1 MQIRLTVLRPRSGPS
16 SPGSSAD
23 VLVTAPAG
31 TTLGAVA
38 TALAGA
44 VGVRGPRSAT
54 HVHLY
59 AGDERLDEQAPLGR
73 PPLIDG
79 AVLALGEPDP
89 DTEDTAGRPAAELRV
104 VGGPDAGG
112 VHRLHGE
119 RIRIGRSTEADVPLD
134 DPDVSRLHLA
144 LHLTADGH
152 ATVQDLGST
161 NGTLLDERYLRE
173 ESAELAPGA
182 LLRIGESTLQLA
194 RPADIAARTTTPD
207 GEGRLRLA
215 PRPTARTAPAARPA
229 RSRRRTPA
237 AATGG
242 GRGRWL
248 RRTRPEPPAVDTD
261 RQHATARLRQ
271 AANQRE
277 RWPDPATLLL
287 AALGTGPRLWER
299 GPDHPD
305 ALTLRLGTA
314 DLPGGP
320 GTVPGTL
327 LPAVPATVDL
337 QTAGS
342 LGLAGPRHR
351 LTGLARAALAQL
363 AALHPPSGLALVV
376 VAPEQHAED
385 WAWAQWLPHLRP
397 AHGQAC
403 RLLYG
408 LGPEQAEARLT
419 ELASATVSAPA
430 TVVLVDGDP
439 GTEAGRR
446 ALGLLLRQGPAAGV
460 FALCL
465 AEDAD
470 ELPTGLGAFGLI
482 TGEVATRLTL
492 DRPVG
497 GTRERLADIALDA
510 VSPAWAERLART
522 LAPLSEAADA
532 EAARGPL
539 PDALRLL
546 DLLRSESLSPA
557 RLAESWSA
565 LPAGAGGAAALLGT
579 ARGAAGEETCAL
591 DLAEDGDH
599 LLIGGGPGSG
609 KSELLRSLAASL
621 AVSES
626 PERLALLMVDGDRA
640 GDGGLAGCTDLPHV
654 TDHVNAAEDPRG
666 ALLAAERLLDELA
679 HREAL
684 FDGLGFTEWHTRRI
698 FDKAPALIG
707 GPAENAGRVR
717 VVEPR
722 RAPDAPA
729 AGAAPARLIVVVDD
743 YDALLGPASPAAARW
758 PRAGRRRHPRRPP
771 RRPRHRHHR
780 RSRGHRRHRTR
791 RGRAAPD
798 RPAHRPGRR
807 LRPAHRPARR
817 RRPPRHHPRPRL
829 PPPPRR
835 RGHRLPGRPG
845 QRPHPPHRDAPAHRR
860 RPAPGGPRRRAVR
873 PARPRTRQRPHRP
886 RPARLRTA
894 PRHRELSP
902 SRPGAAAQP
911 AASGSC
917 GGHWPPGVV
926 SSSKCHISL
935 AYTWHSPYRAPFRFS
950 QSSAFVGPMST
961 ALPETCADF
970 SGVFTYRRADSRL
983 PYRATAASSSRCW

>member
-1 MQIRLTVLRPRSGPS
+1 MQIRLTVLRPRSGPTG
-16 SPGSSAD
+16 PGSSAD

-31 TTLGAVA
+31 TALGAVA

-59 AGDERLDEQAPLGR
+59 AGEERLDEQLPFGH
-73 PPLIDG
+73 PPLVDG
-79 AVLALGEPDP
+79 VVLALGEPDP
-89 DTEDTAGRPAAELRV
+89 DTEDTAGQPAAELRV

-173 ESAELAPGA
+173 ESADLAPGA

-194 RPADIAARTTTPD
+194 HPADIAARTTTPD

-215 PRPTARTAPAARPA
+215 PRPTARTAPGRPTA
-229 RSRRRTPA
+229 PPTVDEAPE
-237 AATGG
+237 ATHGG
-242 GRGRWL
+242 GFGGRWL

-277 RWPDPATLLL
+277 RFPDPAALLL

-320 GTVPGTL
+320 GTAPGTL

-363 AALHPPSGLALVV
+363 AALHPPSGLTLVV

-397 AHGQAC
+397 AHGQSC

-408 LGPEQAEARLT
+408 LGPEQAEARLG
-419 ELASATVSAPA
+419 ELASATVTAPA

-439 GTEAGRR
+439 GTDAARR

-465 AEDAD
+465 AETPE

-497 GTRERLADIALDA
+497 GTRERLTDIALDA

-522 LAPLSEAADA
+522 LSPLREAATDG
-532 EAARGPL
+532 ETARGPL
-539 PDALRLL
+539 PEALRLL

-557 RLAESWSA
+557 RLAENWNA
-565 LPAGAGGAAALLGT
+565 LPAGAGAAAALLGT
-579 ARGAAGEETCAL
+579 ARGPAGEETCAV

-621 AVSES
+621 AVSER
-626 PERLALLMVDGDRA
+626 PDRLALLMIDGDRA
-640 GDGGLAGCTDLPHV
+640 EDGGLAGCTDLPHV

-666 ALLAAERLLDELA
+666 ALLAAERLLDELS

-684 FDGLGFTEWHTRRI
+684 FDGLGFTDWHSRRL
-698 FDKAPALIG
+698 FDKAPALVG
-707 GPAENAGRVR
+707 GPAGDRVR

-722 RAPDAPA
+722 RSPDNPPTD
-729 AGAAPARLIVVVDD
+729 AAPARLVVVVDD
-743 YDALLGPASPAAARW
+743 YDALLGPASPGGRPLARALAAAATRGARLGVHVIATTGE
-758 PRAGRRRHPRRPP
+758 PEATTGTELDEAAQLRIALRTEQPGDSDLLIDLPDAAALPGSTPGRGYLRRPDGAVTAFQGARVSGRIP
-771 RRPRHRHHR
+771 RTATLRPTVVAQRLEDH
-780 RSRGHRRHRTR
+780 G
-791 RGRAAPD
+791 AAPS
-798 RPAHRPGRR
+798 
-807 LRPAHRPARR
+807 
-817 RRPPRHHPRPRL
+817 PRPVREL
-829 PPPPRR
+829 
-835 RGHRLPGRPG
+835 GN
-845 QRPHPPHRDAPAHRR
+845 
-860 RPAPGGPRRRAVR
+860 GPTDLALLASALRRA
-873 PARPRTRQRPHRP
+873 T
-886 RPARLRTA
+886 
-894 PRHRELSP
+894 ES
-902 SRPGAAAQP
+902 
-911 AASGSC
+911 
-917 GGHWPPGVV
+917 
-926 SSSKCHISL
+926 
-935 AYTWHSPYRAPFRFS
+935 
-950 QSSAFVGPMST
+950 
-961 ALPETCADF
+961 
-970 SGVFTYRRADSRL
+970 
-983 PYRATAASSSRCW
+983 

>member
-1 MQIRLTVLRPRSGPS
+1 MQIRLTVLRPRSGPTG
-16 SPGSSAD
+16 PGSSAD

-59 AGDERLDEQAPLGR
+59 AGEERLDEQLPLGH
-73 PPLIDG
+73 PPLVDG

-144 LHLTADGH
+144 LHLSADGH

-194 RPADIAARTTTPD
+194 HPADIAARTATPD

-215 PRPTARTAPAARPA
+215 PRPTARTAPARPA
-229 RSRRRTPA
+229 GPAPA
-237 AATGG
+237 AEPVAETGER
-242 GRGRWL
+242 RGRWL

-277 RWPDPATLLL
+277 RWPDPAALLL
-287 AALGTGPRLWER
+287 AALGAGPRLWER

-320 GTVPGTL
+320 GTAPGTL

-376 VAPEQHAED
+376 IAPEQHAED

-397 AHGQAC
+397 AHNQAC

-408 LGPEQAEARLT
+408 LGPDQAEARLT
-419 ELASATVSAPA
+419 ELASATAAVPA
-430 TVVLVDGDP
+430 TVVLIDGDP

-460 FALCL
+460 FVLCL
-465 AEDAD
+465 AEAPED
-470 ELPTGLGAFGLI
+470 LPTGLGAFGLI

-492 DRPVG
+492 DRPAG
-497 GTRERLADIALDA
+497 GARERLTDIALDA

-522 LAPLSEAADA
+522 LAPLREAATDT

-539 PDALRLL
+539 PEALRLL

-557 RLAESWSA
+557 RLAENWNA
-565 LPAGAGGAAALLGT
+565 LPAGAGAAAALLGT
-579 ARGAAGEETCAL
+579 ARGPAGEETCAV

-621 AVSES
+621 AVSER
-626 PERLALLMVDGDRA
+626 PGRLSLLMIDGDRA
-640 GDGGLAGCTDLPHV
+640 EDGGLAGCTDLPHV

-684 FDGLGFTEWHTRRI
+684 FDGLSFTEWHTRRI
-698 FDKAPALIG
+698 FDKTPALVG
-707 GPAENAGRVR
+707 GPADDPGDRRR

-722 RAPDAPA
+722 RSPDAPA
-729 AGAAPARLIVVVDD
+729 ADTAPARLVVVVDD
-743 YDALLGPASPAAARW
+743 LDALLGPASPGGRPLARALAAAATRGARLGVHVVAATGS
-758 PRAGRRRHPRRPP
+758 PETTVGTELDDAAQLRIALRTDRPGDSDLLIDLPDAAALPGTTPGRGYLRRPDGAVTAFQGARVSGRIP
-771 RRPRHRHHR
+771 RTATLRPTVVAQRLEDH
-780 RSRGHRRHRTR
+780 G
-791 RGRAAPD
+791 AAPS
-798 RPAHRPGRR
+798 
-807 LRPAHRPARR
+807 
-817 RRPPRHHPRPRL
+817 PRPVREL
-829 PPPPRR
+829 
-835 RGHRLPGRPG
+835 GN
-845 QRPHPPHRDAPAHRR
+845 
-860 RPAPGGPRRRAVR
+860 GPTDLALLASALRRA
-873 PARPRTRQRPHRP
+873 T
-886 RPARLRTA
+886 
-894 PRHRELSP
+894 ES
-902 SRPGAAAQP
+902 
-911 AASGSC
+911 
-917 GGHWPPGVV
+917 
-926 SSSKCHISL
+926 
-935 AYTWHSPYRAPFRFS
+935 
-950 QSSAFVGPMST
+950 
-961 ALPETCADF
+961 
-970 SGVFTYRRADSRL
+970 
-983 PYRATAASSSRCW
+983 

>member
-1 MQIRLTVLRPRSGPS
+1 MQIRLTVLRPRSGPAA
-16 SPGSSAD
+16 PGSSAD
-23 VLVTAPAG
+23 VLVTAPVG
-31 TTLGAVA
+31 TVLGAVA

-59 AGDERLDEQAPLGR
+59 AGERRLDEQTPLGH

-89 DTEDTAGRPAAELRV
+89 DAEAADERPAAELRV

-119 RIRIGRSTEADVPLD
+119 RIRIGRSTDADVPLD

-144 LHLTADGH
+144 LHLSADGR

-161 NGTLLDERYLRE
+161 NGTLLDEQYLGE
-173 ESAELAPGA
+173 DGSELAPGA

-194 RPADIAARTTTPD
+194 HPDGIAPRATTPD

-215 PRPTARTAPAARPA
+215 PRAGARTAPGRGAGPA
-229 RSRRRTPA
+229 PAEPPA
-237 AATGG
+237 AEQPA

-248 RRTRPEPPAVDTD
+248 RRGKAEPAAADTD
-261 RQHATARLRQ
+261 RQHATARTRQ

-277 RWPDPATLLL
+277 RWPDPAALLL
-287 AALGTGPRLWER
+287 TALGTGPRLWER

-305 ALTLRLGTA
+305 ALTLRLGTG

-320 GTVPGTL
+320 GTAPGTL

-351 LTGLARAALAQL
+351 LAGLARAAVAQL

-376 VAPEQHAED
+376 VAADRPAED
-385 WAWAQWLPHLRP
+385 WAWTQWLPHLRP

-403 RLLYG
+403 RLLLG
-408 LGPEQAEARLT
+408 LDAEQAEARLT
-419 ELASATVSAPA
+419 ELAAATAGPPA

-439 GTEAGRR
+439 GTPAGRE
-446 ALGLLLRQGPAAGV
+446 ALALLVRQGPAAGV
-460 FALCL
+460 FTLCL
-465 AEDAD
+465 ADSAE
-470 ELPTGLGAFGLI
+470 ELPTGLGAVGVV

-492 DRPVG
+492 DRPAG
-497 GTRERLADIALDA
+497 GARERLTDLTLDA

-522 LAPLSEAADA
+522 LAPLAEADTEAAP
-532 EAARGPL
+532 RGPL

-565 LPAGAGGAAALLGT
+565 LPAGAGGAGALLGT
-579 ARGAAGEETCAL
+579 ARGAAGEETCGV
-591 DLAEDGDH
+591 DLAEDGEH

-626 PERLALLMVDGDRA
+626 PDRLALLMVDGDRA
-640 GDGGLAGCTDLPHV
+640 EGGGLAGCTDLPHV
-654 TDHVNAAEDPRG
+654 TAHVNAAEDPRG
-666 ALLAAERLLDELA
+666 ALLAAERLNDELA

-684 FDGLGFTEWHTRRI
+684 FDGLSFTEWHTRRV
-698 FDKAPALIG
+698 FDKTPALVG
-707 GPAENAGRVR
+707 GPAAEAPAAVR

-722 RAPDAPA
+722 RSSDAPSPDA
-729 AGAAPARLIVVVDD
+729 APPRLVVLVDD
-743 YDALLGPASPAAARW
+743 FDALLGPASPGGRPLARALAAAARRGARLGVHVVASTGD
-758 PRAGRRRHPRRPP
+758 PEATAGTELDEAAQLRIALRTEQAGDSDLLIHLPDAAALPGGTPGRGYLRRPDGAVTAFQGARVSGRIP
-771 RRPRHRHHR
+771 R
-780 RSRGHRRHRTR
+780 T
-791 RGRAAPD
+791 AT
-798 RPAHRPGRR
+798 
-807 LRPAHRPARR
+807 LRPTVVAQRPEEHGVA
-817 RRPPRHHPRPRL
+817 PSPRPVREL
-829 PPPPRR
+829 
-835 RGHRLPGRPG
+835 GN
-845 QRPHPPHRDAPAHRR
+845 
-860 RPAPGGPRRRAVR
+860 GPTDLALLASALRRA
-873 PARPRTRQRPHRP
+873 T
-886 RPARLRTA
+886 
-894 PRHRELSP
+894 ES
-902 SRPGAAAQP
+902 
-911 AASGSC
+911 
-917 GGHWPPGVV
+917 
-926 SSSKCHISL
+926 
-935 AYTWHSPYRAPFRFS
+935 
-950 QSSAFVGPMST
+950 
-961 ALPETCADF
+961 
-970 SGVFTYRRADSRL
+970 
-983 PYRATAASSSRCW
+983 